1 LTGPRWDHAITSD
14 FIVLMVEEVSK
25 LNIVRKLEE
34 ISTKCLQIHI
44 ELDDKM

>member
-1 LTGPRWDHAITSD
+1 MGRRKWRKTENHNITSD

-34 ISTKCLQIHI
+34 IST
-44 ELDDKM
+44 